1 MIKYTSN
8 GKVMIINLIVG
19 LIKKTLPYKISYF
32 PELPHSK
39 DEIKIDLILSNYAT
53 KSDLKN
59 ATSVDTSKFP
69 KKADL
74 AGSKSEI
81 DKWDINKLEINP
93 FDLSKLSDVVKK

>member
-39 DEIKIDLILSNYAT
+39 DEIKIDLILSNYVT

-93 FDLSKLSDVVKK
+93 FDLSTLSDVVKK

>member
-1 MIKYTSN
+1 M
-8 GKVMIINLIVG
+8 
-19 LIKKTLPYKISYF
+19 SYF

-39 DEIKIDLILSNYAT
+39 NEIKIDLILSNYAT

-59 ATSVDTSKFP
+59 AISVDTSKFP

-81 DKWDINKLEINP
+81 DK
-93 FDLSKLSDVVKK
+93 